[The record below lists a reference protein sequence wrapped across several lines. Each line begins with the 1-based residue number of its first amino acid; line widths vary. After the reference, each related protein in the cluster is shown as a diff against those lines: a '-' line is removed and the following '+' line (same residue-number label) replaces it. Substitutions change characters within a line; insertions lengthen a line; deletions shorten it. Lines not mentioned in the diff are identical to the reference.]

1 MNVERGDA
9 SDTDR
14 SSDDSIGS
22 SEGRVVVDKALPRKR
37 APRPCSPAQL
47 AALEVGRRSRQAKNS
62 ISPAPIKLAAPAI
75 KLVPPEPAPMPAPEP
90 EPAPPKSKPA
100 RKGRSDRGASRGSYI
115 AKAVNACK
123 ELELEAKAPAK
134 PEPVEYLPKFNYV
147 IV

>member
-47 AALEVGRRSRQAKNS
+47 AALEVGRRSRQAKS
-62 ISPAPIKLAAPAI
+62 PISPAPIKLA
-75 KLVPPEPAPMPAPEP
+75 EPAPAPAPAPEP
-90 EPAPPKSKPA
+90 EPEPPKTKPA

-134 PEPVEYLPKFNYV
+134 PEPVEYLPKFNFV